1 MSSFAKSYLQ
11 LVSDIQQDTIMMPIQ
26 QFQPSTGALKV
37 LEEMDSL
44 IDHDYE
50 RHTNNDFVKKIV
62 TDAMLKNLRK

>member
-11 LVSDIQQDTIMMPIQ
+11 LANDIQQDMIMIPIQ
-26 QFQPSTGALKV
+26 QLQPSARALKV

-50 RHTNNDFVKKIV
+50 RHTNNEFVKKLV
-62 TDAMLKNLRK
+62 TDAMLKM